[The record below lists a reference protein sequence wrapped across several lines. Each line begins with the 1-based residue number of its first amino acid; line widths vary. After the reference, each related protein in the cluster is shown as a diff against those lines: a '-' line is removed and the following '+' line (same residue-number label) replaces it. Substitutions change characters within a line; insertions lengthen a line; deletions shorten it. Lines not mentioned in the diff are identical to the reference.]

1 MKFRLRPRVWVEPM
15 HHELFEEMQR
25 LIAMD
30 PSDTTDAQED
40 RLAELLA
47 LHDSGET
54 YLDD

>member
-1 MKFRLRPRVWVEPM
+1 MR
-15 HHELFEEMQR
+15 HDLFEEMQR

-30 PSDTTDAQED
+30 PQETTDEQED
-40 RLAELLA
+40 RLALLLE

>member
-1 MKFRLRPRVWVEPM
+1 M

-30 PSDTTDAQED
+30 PDDTTDEQED
-40 RLAELLA
+40 RLAVLLA